1 MELIISAFLLGV
13 AGFDVLGVIVLVA
26 ALSARVPKKSI
37 LIFVITA
44 FIATVLLGVGLSL
57 FLSPLVDYIA
67 NMVNQFSDSIWV
79 IINLFLIVLLFV
91 WVLFR
96 TVKLANK
103 KSFDKRK
110 HKSFFSKIMKYGMV
124 FVGIVFALSSIFD
137 PTFLALIALAGNN
150 SDIISVVTAFA
161 VWVLISQ
168 ISLFIF
174 AVAILINK
182 HKNLNEWIKK
192 IQKKYSQTIS
202 ISLTIIIFIVCLLLL
217 INLITFLNTGSW
229 LIN

>member
-79 IINLFLIVLLFV
+79 I
-91 WVLFR
+91 
-96 TVKLANK
+96 
-103 KSFDKRK
+103 
-110 HKSFFSKIMKYGMV
+110 
-124 FVGIVFALSSIFD
+124 
-137 PTFLALIALAGNN
+137 
-150 SDIISVVTAFA
+150 
-161 VWVLISQ
+161 
-168 ISLFIF
+168 
-174 AVAILINK
+174 
-182 HKNLNEWIKK
+182 
-192 IQKKYSQTIS
+192 
-202 ISLTIIIFIVCLLLL
+202 
-217 INLITFLNTGSW
+217 
-229 LIN
+229 